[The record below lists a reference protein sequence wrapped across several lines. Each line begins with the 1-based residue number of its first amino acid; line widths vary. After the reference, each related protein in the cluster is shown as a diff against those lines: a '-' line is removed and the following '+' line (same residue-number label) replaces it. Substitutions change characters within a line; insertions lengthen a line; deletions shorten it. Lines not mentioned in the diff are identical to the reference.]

1 MRLVEL
7 FLTETADE
15 DRAIISLAS
24 KIYGYIQQFDDVSTE
39 PEEFDPDFDDDEFAE
54 KDEKV
59 ITIGQIGDLFDTP
72 LDILDPVTL
81 ELQSSYGIK
90 ERLKK
95 EEEPGKESKNEV
107 LGIWY
112 NHNSTIVLN
121 KDYLT
126 ANKMKSSI
134 VHELRHALDDYKS
147 NFEANWQN
155 RRYTTPKKKEHRIA
169 KHDKD
174 DTPYIAEP
182 AEINARFLQVLDG
195 MVDPIKRAVKLEPEY
210 ANKLI
215 LGNLNKLLT
224 SHRIIELFPEGLQ
237 SKDYRRLIKRAI
249 AFIDK
254 EVAYAKSIQPQ

>member
-7 FLTETADE
+7 FLVETTEE

-24 KIYGYIQQFDDVSTE
+24 SIYDYIQQFDDVSTE
-39 PEEFDPDFDDDEFAE
+39 PEDFDPDFDDDEFAE
-54 KDEKV
+54 KDEKI
-59 ITIGQIGDLFDTP
+59 ITLGRIGDLFDTP
-72 LDILDPVTL
+72 LDILNTVTL

-95 EEEPGKESKNEV
+95 EEEPGQESKGEV

-126 ANKMKSSI
+126 SNKMKTSI

-147 NFEANWQN
+147 DFKANQQE
-155 RRYTTPKKKEHRIA
+155 RRYTTPRKKEHRVK
-169 KHDKD
+169 KHEND

-182 AEINARFLQVLDG
+182 AEINARFVQVLHG
-195 MVDPIKRAVKLEPEY
+195 LVDPIKRAVKLDPED

-215 LGNLNKLLT
+215 LGTLNKLL
-224 SHRIIELFPEGLQ
+224 SFHRIEELFPERTQ
-237 SKDYRRLIKRAI
+237 SKSYKRLVKRAVD
-249 AFIDK
+249 FIEK
-254 EVAYAKSIQPQ
+254 EIQHAKSTQPK